1 MLPASNRGVG
11 MNIGFPDVCLTPAFP
26 APIPIPYPNF
36 ALNAQAA
43 PFSVLVMITMVN
55 ALNMASKIPITFGDD
70 PGTAHPMFKQMGAY
84 TMGNPIV
91 FIEKLPGITL
101 LCPTTGNNMNN
112 PIGAVLVP
120 SAVNV
125 LYTYRDPGAGEPG
138 AGDPHGRS
146 LDQDELRALHASL
159 QDGAPLF
166 CRDALLPGGIG
177 HLAILRF
184 TAELPTA
191 VYNQVQRLEAAG
203 MRSLILDLR
212 GCPGGE
218 LDAAVRLA
226 GDFLER
232 GAVIARTWDSDGDE
246 IALEARS
253 DDPYRFPLVV
263 LIDGWTASAAELFAG
278 AVQAHGRAIL
288 VGART
293 HGKGSAQAVLPAL
306 EGPGAG
312 YVTVARCALPD
323 GTEIQG
329 RGVRPDLEVPGE
341 DLPTGELAGDAQLHA
356 AWMCANSN

>member
-11 MNIGFPDVCLTPAFP
+11 MNFGFPDVCLTPAFP

-36 ALNAQAA
+36 ALNAQAV

-70 PGTAHPMFKQMGAY
+70 AGVAHPVFKQMGTY
-84 TMGNPIV
+84 IMGNPIV

-101 LCPTTGNNMNN
+101 LCPTTGNSMNN
-112 PIGAVLVP
+112 PLGVVLVP
-120 SAVNV
+120 SATNV
-125 LYTYRDPGAGEPG
+125 LYTYRGPSAGEPG
-138 AGDPHGRS
+138 AGDPYGRN
-146 LDQDELRALHASL
+146 LDRDALSALHASL
-159 QDGAPLF
+159 HEGAPR
-166 CRDALLPGGIG
+166 CRGALLPEGVG
-177 HLAILRF
+177 HLVIARF

-191 VYNQVQRLEAAG
+191 VYNQIRSLEAEG
-203 MRSLILDLR
+203 MKSLVLDLR

-246 IALEARS
+246 SALEARS

-263 LIDGWTASAAELFAG
+263 LVDEWTASAAELFAG
-278 AVQAHGRAIL
+278 AVQAHGRAVL
-288 VGART
+288 VGAKT
-293 HGKGSAQAVLPAL
+293 YGKGLTQAVLPAL
-306 EGPGAG
+306 EGPGAA
-312 YVTVARCALPD
+312 YATVGRCALPD

-329 RGVRPDLEVPGE
+329 RGVWPDVEVAGAG
-341 DLPTGELAGDAQLHA
+341 LPTGDLAGDAQLQA
-356 AWMCANSN
+356 AWRRAVSN

>member
-11 MNIGFPDVCLTPAFP
+11 MNFGFPDVCLTPAFP
-26 APIPIPYPNF
+26 APVPIPYPNF

-43 PFSVLVMITMVN
+43 PFCVLVMITMVN

-70 PGTAHPMFKQMGAY
+70 AGTAHPMFKQMGTY
-84 TMGNPIV
+84 VMGNPIV

-101 LCPTTGNNMNN
+101 LCPTTGNNMND
-112 PIGAVLVP
+112 PVGVVLVP

-125 LYTYRDPGAGEPG
+125 LYTYRAPGAAEPVVS
-138 AGDPHGRS
+138 DPYGRS
-146 LDQDELRALHASL
+146 LDRDQLRALHASL
-159 QDGAPLF
+159 EEGAPL
-166 CRDALLPGGIG
+166 CRGALLSEGVG
-177 HLAILRF
+177 HLVISRF

-191 VYNQVQRLEAAG
+191 VYNQVRSLEAEG

-226 GDFLER
+226 GDFLDQ

-246 IALEARS
+246 SVVEARS

-263 LIDGWTASAAELFAG
+263 LVDGWTASAAELFAG
-278 AVQAHGRAIL
+278 AVQAHGRALL

-293 HGKGSAQAVLPAL
+293 YGKGLAQAVLPAI
-306 EGPGAG
+306 EGPGAA

-329 RGVRPDLEVPGE
+329 HGVRPDLEVAGE
-341 DLPTGELAGDAQLHA
+341 GLPTGELAADAQLHA
-356 AWMCANSN
+356 AWMRAIEA